1 MACVPFYPDDERGLG
16 FFANNFLNQKKI
28 KISREILNIILE
40 RARGDRSNLKNEL
53 EKIEALSI
61 TKKNISTDDI
71 VKLSNLSENYN
82 IFELVDNYLAKN
94 QKKFQR

>member
-53 EKIEALSI
+53 EKIEFAGWATREGNDGGVEKTAKLMNKLLAL
-61 TKKNISTDDI
+61 
-71 VKLSNLSENYN
+71 
-82 IFELVDNYLAKN
+82 
-94 QKKFQR
+94 